1 MSELN
6 VLLILTSLVLVWII
20 FLIVINYQS
29 RDGLALSIPLRCKWG
44 WHGQLRY
51 GRCFLCGTIVD
62 DDQRPER

>member
-1 MSELN
+1 
-6 VLLILTSLVLVWII
+6 
-20 FLIVINYQS
+20 
-29 RDGLALSIPLRCKWG
+29 LRCKWG